1 MGKRVILEIA
11 TEVPKEIFDQLNSN
25 KYNFVKNDKTD
36 HTGFVGRGRQRI
48 VYLVQEKKSLKLFVA
63 KFKNPKCDYVIP
75 EWKET
80 EYVKSWSDLLN
91 NPVELK
97 VEGDILFQTYIEG
110 LTLQQWLVN
119 DPKQLWCSTW
129 SSKSNVKTGLLFEDS
144 EKSLYVKEKLIL
156 FYCRMLL
163 NNRYVVDLNNENIIF
178 SEKYDDWIIVD
189 GKQIFTK
196 SFRQTLRHFKTHH
209 PRKMKHRIKDRQIK
223 CKIKNLIWEIRQR
236 VTGMKKINYDFSD
249 KDALR
254 GKFL

>member
-11 TEVPKEIFDQLNSN
+11 TEVPKEIFHQLNSN

-36 HTGFVGRGRQRI
+36 DTGLVGRGNQRI

-97 VEGDILFQTYIEG
+97 VEGDVLLQTYIEG
-110 LTLQQWLVN
+110 LTLQQWLVT
-119 DPKQLWCSTW
+119 DPIKQLKDPTW
-129 SSKSNVKTGLLFEDS
+129 TLNNDMRTGLLFEDS
-144 EKSLYVKEKLIL
+144 ERSLYVKEKLIL

-163 NNRYVVDLNNENIIF
+163 NDKYVADLHNENIIF
-178 SEKYDDWIIVD
+178 SDIYDEWIIVD
-189 GKQIFTK
+189 GSQIYNRGFK
-196 SFRQTLRHFKTHH
+196 QTLRRYPK
-209 PRKMKHRIKDRQIK
+209 KMKYKIKSFSLRN
-223 CKIKNLIWEIRQR
+223 KIKNLIWEIRKR
-236 VTGMKKINYDFSD
+236 ITRMKKN
-249 KDALR
+249 
-254 GKFL
+254 